1 MALESLLLWWFQR
14 TLPPFAVFHCSNL
27 ISHYFQSDFDKHT
40 WCCGSCCSVIREVL
54 IAATQHPELTTSV
67 WSRYSGVFRQFEG
80 RSGTTDYCRNDTLRF
95 CAWWFISPS
104 FKWLKSF
111 YYVFYLYGALE
122 IRLQWPLLLAVN
134 NGFRIPNRYRVIRT
148 RFCTL

>member
-1 MALESLLLWWFQR
+1 M
-14 TLPPFAVFHCSNL
+14 
-27 ISHYFQSDFDKHT
+27 
-40 WCCGSCCSVIREVL
+40 
-54 IAATQHPELTTSV
+54 
-67 WSRYSGVFRQFEG
+67 
-80 RSGTTDYCRNDTLRF
+80 TDE
-95 CAWWFISPS
+95 
-104 FKWLKSF
+104 F